1 MRKMEPV
8 VGGVSRRKQLYE
20 VEQLWAAAF
29 SPKKKKRAGG
39 GGGCGG
45 GRNKEQHQPV
55 LPQVHRSSASDLML
69 RGGTA

>member
-29 SPKKKKRAGG
+29 SPKKKKRGG
-39 GGGCGG
+39 GGGG